1 MDAPIAVIPALYL
14 AMILPVLVLAFN
26 LISASIYAWLALALL
41 IVCGGW
47 LIWWAT
53 EQLWGRYSNA

>member
-1 MDAPIAVIPALYL
+1 MNT
-14 AMILPVLVLAFN
+14 PVLVLAFN

-53 EQLWGRYSNA
+53 